1 MEGKYRYLQR
11 LRQNE
16 TQHGLGHTSL
26 GTVVGFE
33 PWNCTNCVW
42 CCFPAIQPLARK
54 KQASQEP
61 RLRLWPLQQIWGQ
74 LGRPETVNMKR
85 QPAAWRGLQST
96 RGNWLWGAEEGF
108 SRLVSMTRSAI
119 GPQRQSPCW
128 GEKET
133 FRGGGGWSRKRR
145 AGHCSARTRNSGWRP
160 RLSLGSTARLQSYNI
175 KTKPLGESKCL
186 RFAV

>member
-1 MEGKYRYLQR
+1 MKHSMDWDIHPWAQWLALNPGTAQTVCGAASLQSNHWLGKSRPVR
-11 LRQNE
+11 
-16 TQHGLGHTSL
+16 S
-26 GTVVGFE
+26 
-33 PWNCTNCVW
+33 
-42 CCFPAIQPLARK
+42 
-54 KQASQEP
+54 P